1 MQKGYDTDSMIKKG
15 TCGMDRFDSSTVHEI
30 MNEWLSR
37 LEKDVE
43 NLAFNYC

>member
-30 MNEWLSR
+30 MNE
-37 LEKDVE
+37 KDVE
-43 NLAFNYC
+43 NLVFNYC